1 MADKTPTTTR
11 PTINSGAGE
20 LPATIDVMDRKVP
33 SEPPYTRIEV
43 TPRDT
48 HAITP
53 NGSVPR

>member
-1 MADKTPTTTR
+1 MADKTPTTTQ
-11 PTINSGAGE
+11 PTINSGEGA
-20 LPATIDVMDRKVP
+20 LPATNDVMNRRVP
-33 SEPPYTRIEV
+33 SEPPYTRVEY